1 MPGSATPRPEDH
13 GTEGRAQ
20 TPLANPKLP
29 TIQDTFDRSVMP
41 EVGPAPKFTPPP
53 VVRRRLSNGL
63 EVLIAERHELPIV
76 TFDLVVKGG
85 ETLVAAGKEGLAA
98 LTADMLTEGT
108 TTRDAIE
115 LAGALSEIGASIDA
129 SGKRESSVLG
139 LTSLTKHTAR
149 ALALFTD
156 VLLHP
161 AFAEKDLERLRV
173 QRLAGLK
180 ARLDNPEEVAG
191 VVFPRLLYGL
201 EHPYGRPDLGTP
213 KSVAGLTREDVV
225 AFQKRL
231 FLPNNASLIVAGDTT
246 PEAITA
252 TLEQALKD
260 WKPGEPPRA
269 TLPEHPAA
277 KPVTVYLIDKPGAA
291 QSVLAV
297 GQVGQPRS
305 SPDYFP
311 LTVMNEILGGQFSS
325 RINLNLR
332 EDKGYS
338 YGASSHFAFRIGP
351 GPFEAGG
358 SVHTEVTKEAL
369 VELIKELTDI
379 TGARPI
385 SDDELDF
392 AKEQIIR
399 GFPSRFE
406 TTSDVAGT
414 LAELVFFHL
423 PDDYFTNYTAKVD
436 AVTGADVNRVARKYL
451 DPGHFTILIV
461 GDRAKV
467 EPALKSLPYAQ
478 VVNVLD
484 VEGNPLPNAAPGT
497 GTGTQE

>member
-1 MPGSATPRPEDH
+1 M
-13 GTEGRAQ
+13 
-20 TPLANPKLP
+20 
-29 TIQDTFDRSVMP
+29 
-41 EVGPAPKFTPPP
+41 
-53 VVRRRLSNGL
+53 
-63 EVLIAERHELPIV
+63 
-76 TFDLVVKGG
+76 
-85 ETLVAAGKEGLAA
+85 
-98 LTADMLTEGT
+98 
-108 TTRDAIE
+108 
-115 LAGALSEIGASIDA
+115 
-129 SGKRESSVLG
+129 
-139 LTSLTKHTAR
+139 TSLTKHTAR

-180 ARLDNPEEVAG
+180 ARLDDPEAVAG
-191 VVFPRLLYGL
+191 IVFPRLLYGL

-213 KSVAGLTREDVV
+213 KSVEGLTREDVV

-252 TLEQALKD
+252 ILEKALED

-338 YGASSHFAFRIGP
+338 YGASSQFAFRIGP

-385 SDDELDF
+385 SDDELEF

-414 LAELVFFHL
+414 LAELVFYRL

-478 VVNVLD
+478 VINVLD
-484 VEGNPLPNAAPGT
+484 LEGNPLPGT
-497 GTGTQE
+497 GRTGKR

>member
-1 MPGSATPRPEDH
+1 M
-13 GTEGRAQ
+13 
-20 TPLANPKLP
+20 
-29 TIQDTFDRSVMP
+29 
-41 EVGPAPKFTPPP
+41 
-53 VVRRRLSNGL
+53 
-63 EVLIAERHELPIV
+63 
-76 TFDLVVKGG
+76 
-85 ETLVAAGKEGLAA
+85 
-98 LTADMLTEGT
+98 
-108 TTRDAIE
+108 
-115 LAGALSEIGASIDA
+115 
-129 SGKRESSVLG
+129 
-139 LTSLTKHTAR
+139 
-149 ALALFTD
+149 
-156 VLLHP
+156 
-161 AFAEKDLERLRV
+161 
-173 QRLAGLK
+173 
-180 ARLDNPEEVAG
+180 
-191 VVFPRLLYGL
+191 
-201 EHPYGRPDLGTP
+201 
-213 KSVAGLTREDVV
+213 
-225 AFQKRL
+225 
-231 FLPNNASLIVAGDTT
+231 
-246 PEAITA
+246 
-252 TLEQALKD
+252 
-260 WKPGEPPRA
+260 
-269 TLPEHPAA
+269 
-277 KPVTVYLIDKPGAA
+277 TVYLVDKPGAA

-385 SDDELDF
+385 SDDELEF

-414 LAELVFFHL
+414 LVELVFFHL

-478 VVNVLD
+478 VINVLD
-484 VEGNPLPNAAPGT
+484 LEGNPLPGIPAGT
-497 GTGTQE
+497 GSRD